1 MLFLVAFGLAMLTIG
16 LMIAPV
22 AMHRFLFG
30 RHQKDVLVRVGDR
43 IAKFGLAA
51 LGLTLVAVTV
61 LIFDVVAGA
70 LAGVVAGVVVLVFYA
85 LVWVALP
92 MSLLRQEGR
101 Y

>member
-1 MLFLVAFGLAMLTIG
+1 MTRRWRDL
-16 LMIAPV
+16 
-22 AMHRFLFG
+22 
-30 RHQKDVLVRVGDR
+30 
-43 IAKFGLAA
+43 GLAA

-61 LIFDVVAGA
+61 LIFDVAAGA
-70 LAGVVAGVVVLVFYA
+70 LAGMVAGVVVLVFYA